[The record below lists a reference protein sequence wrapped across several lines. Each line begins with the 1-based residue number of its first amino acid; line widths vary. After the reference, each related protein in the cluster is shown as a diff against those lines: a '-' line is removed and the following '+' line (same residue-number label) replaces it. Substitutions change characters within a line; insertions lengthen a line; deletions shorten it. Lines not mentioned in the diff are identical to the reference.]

1 MSHGADER
9 VGTNHHVI
17 SYVDLPDVENGEVEI
32 TGEVIT
38 DEYVLSAVASE
49 GLGNPYILAHG
60 AQHLL
65 QEIIL
70 RLIVCA
76 VDGVELLTPSDGT
89 AFPANQFLVS
99 DSPIAEADLQEMKDF
114 YAVLDKGLHTET
126 YGGNTCLK
134 EWADLTL
141 NSQGDAS
148 NHRHLSHLMALF
160 PYGQVSAFSS
170 DPQEKQLYKAAV
182 NSLHVRNSTDVT
194 GWSASWKIN
203 LHARALEGDAAHRI
217 FPQMLKHSGSYQ
229 IVMSGQGGCYYN
241 LWDSHSPFQID
252 GNFGYTSGVAEM
264 LLQSYDGQIHLLPA
278 LPSVWKNGHVKG
290 LKAVGDFTVDQEWA
304 DGAFAGATI
313 TNNQGQPLSF
323 TVGCLP
329 EGKTVEAT
337 VNDVATGIQRNDDG
351 SFAIPSSSAGDVVR
365 INVID
370 KALVGIRQPH
380 AYAPSST
387 TYNLSGIPVND
398 SFHGLVIQDH
408 KVVLRR

>member
-1 MSHGADER
+1 MLRAAQFLKDISTKATDGTWFVADEY
-9 VGTNHHVI
+9 
-17 SYVDLPDVENGEVEI
+17 SPE
-32 TGEVIT
+32 
-38 DEYVLSAVASE
+38 
-49 GLGNPYILAHG
+49 HG
-60 AQHLL
+60 
-65 QEIIL
+65 
-70 RLIVCA
+70 
-76 VDGVELLTPSDGT
+76 PSGHST
-89 AFPANQFLVS
+89 AFAQQNTSEVVRSVIEGAEILGS

-323 TVGCLP
+323 TVGSLP

-398 SFHGLVIQDH
+398 SFQGLVIHDH